1 MEVRI
6 VMFKL
11 YENWFVWSVFKTKN
25 KVWYSLNACYPLDVS
40 MSFERLF
47 EGSGRRAK
55 FVCQELHQL
64 KNLRIAYPR
73 TIDTSVKIMVISNV
87 AEKVT
92 EHLY

>member
-1 MEVRI
+1 
-6 VMFKL
+6 MFKL
-11 YENWFVWSVFKTKN
+11 YENWFVWSVFKAKN
-25 KVWYSLNACYPLDVS
+25 KVWYSLNACYPLDIS

-47 EGSGRRAK
+47 EGPCCCAK

-64 KNLRIAYPR
+64 KKRRIAYPR
-73 TIDTSVKIMVISNV
+73 TIDTSVKIVVISNV